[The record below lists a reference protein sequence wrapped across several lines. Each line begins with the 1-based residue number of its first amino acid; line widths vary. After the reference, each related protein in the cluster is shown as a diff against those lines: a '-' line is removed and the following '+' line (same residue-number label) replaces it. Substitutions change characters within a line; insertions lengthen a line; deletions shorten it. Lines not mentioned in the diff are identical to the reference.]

1 MFHQANAFILNHLRN
16 KLNIS
21 PEKFCVDMEDM
32 GNTVSS
38 SIPIALSRA
47 MERGVIRKGMK
58 VMLAGFGVG
67 YSWGGCVI
75 EI

>member
-16 KLNIS
+16 KLKIS
-21 PEKFCVDMEDM
+21 SERFCVDMEDT
-32 GNTVSS
+32 GNTVSP

-47 MERGVIRKGMK
+47 MERGNIRKGMK